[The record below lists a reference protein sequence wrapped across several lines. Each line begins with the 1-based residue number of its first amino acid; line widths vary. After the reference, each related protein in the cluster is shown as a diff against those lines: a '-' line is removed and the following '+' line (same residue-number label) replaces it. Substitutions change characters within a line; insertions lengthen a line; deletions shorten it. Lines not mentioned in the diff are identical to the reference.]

1 MREKELRLA
10 LICYGGVSLAVYMHG
25 ITKEVWRLARASQ
38 AENDPLANSD
48 PGDDFYRQLL
58 REIEDASDL
67 KLRVLVDIVAGA
79 SAGGINGI
87 FLGQAISSGQSLEP
101 LTELW
106 LQSADVDMLI
116 DPDARPLSRFTKF
129 WAVPIA
135 WYLAGGRGST
145 LEKTVE
151 QGARKEVRTKLS
163 NFVRARWFAPPFG
176 GETFTSLLLDAFDA
190 MASSEIGPA
199 LLPPEQPLDMFVTV
213 TDFHG
218 HPERLRL
225 HSPEEVMEMEHRLTL
240 EFTDRRTAP
249 RNIGDTAEL
258 VFAARATASF
268 PGAFPP
274 FTVEELD
281 RILKKRGRSWP
292 GRADFLKRALPMQSA
307 IHAAEKAVLIDGSVL
322 ANAPF
327 RPAISALRD
336 RPARREVERRF
347 VYIDPTPNMRS
358 MRMPGAPDNELPG
371 FFKTVFGAISDIPR
385 EQPIRDNLDAIEARS
400 SRIRRTR
407 RIIAAIRPEVEQAI
421 EAAFG
426 KTLFLNRPTPARLP
440 IWRAKAQDIAARKSG
455 FAYASYGHLKLS
467 GVVEEIVQLL
477 CDLVPA
483 DERVSLTRLRA
494 AIWGAVRAA
503 GITDVGALS
512 VGGATNAV
520 VQFFRMHDLSF
531 RIRRLRMLARQIEE
545 IGAADDCPRDAV
557 ELVRTVIFDELSRYL
572 DRQMPDFYGQA
583 LTAAVMSA
591 TETPQATLDALAAAR
606 GLKQIDDEAD
616 TALANALA
624 QLPKAQ
630 RRTMLLIYLG
640 FPFYDIATLPLT
652 AAVGQ
657 NEFNPVKVDR
667 IAPED
672 ATSIREG
679 GAQATLKG
687 IQFNSFG
694 AFFSRAY
701 RENDY
706 LWGRLHGADRLVDIV
721 VSAMPAGKALPAGHV
736 RSIKNRLFRTILKQ
750 ERSRLKHI
758 EPLFDALER
767 EIG

>member
-1 MREKELRLA
+1 
-10 LICYGGVSLAVYMHG
+10 
-25 ITKEVWRLARASQ
+25 
-38 AENDPLANSD
+38 
-48 PGDDFYRQLL
+48 
-58 REIEDASDL
+58 
-67 KLRVLVDIVAGA
+67 
-79 SAGGINGI
+79 
-87 FLGQAISSGQSLEP
+87 
-101 LTELW
+101 
-106 LQSADVDMLI
+106 
-116 DPDARPLSRFTKF
+116 
-129 WAVPIA
+129 
-135 WYLAGGRGST
+135 
-145 LEKTVE
+145 
-151 QGARKEVRTKLS
+151 
-163 NFVRARWFAPPFG
+163 
-176 GETFTSLLLDAFDA
+176 
-190 MASSEIGPA
+190 
-199 LLPPEQPLDMFVTV
+199 
-213 TDFHG
+213 
-218 HPERLRL
+218 
-225 HSPEEVMEMEHRLTL
+225 
-240 EFTDRRTAP
+240 
-249 RNIGDTAEL
+249 
-258 VFAARATASF
+258 
-268 PGAFPP
+268 
-274 FTVEELD
+274 
-281 RILKKRGRSWP
+281 
-292 GRADFLKRALPMQSA
+292 
-307 IHAAEKAVLIDGSVL
+307 
-322 ANAPF
+322 
-327 RPAISALRD
+327 
-336 RPARREVERRF
+336 
-347 VYIDPTPNMRS
+347 
-358 MRMPGAPDNELPG
+358 
-371 FFKTVFGAISDIPR
+371 
-385 EQPIRDNLDAIEARS
+385 
-400 SRIRRTR
+400 
-407 RIIAAIRPEVEQAI
+407 
-421 EAAFG
+421 
-426 KTLFLNRPTPARLP
+426 
-440 IWRAKAQDIAARKSG
+440 
-455 FAYASYGHLKLS
+455 
-467 GVVEEIVQLL
+467 
-477 CDLVPA
+477 
-483 DERVSLTRLRA
+483 
-494 AIWGAVRAA
+494 
-503 GITDVGALS
+503 
-512 VGGATNAV
+512 
-520 VQFFRMHDLSF
+520 MHDLGF

-557 ELVRTVIFDELSRYL
+557 ELARTVIFDELSRYL